1 MKKEDLNK
9 EFLTC
14 DAKRAKELI
23 CLGADPHTT
32 DSSGR
37 NAFYKWYSGD
47 KIILDE
53 EKIKILTENGV
64 SYKSSD
70 IGNALTYLAY
80 DECPDSVLH
89 SMLSSGNFDKNELKN
104 VFYFICSSDRAGV
117 KPIAVCENLK
127 AYGFDLNETMGILFG
142 SNPVNLV
149 NKDFIC
155 YLQENGVD
163 VNQKKYINVYDD
175 FVDEEKIVKG
185 YFYSSVLNG
194 NEITLESNVSLDSD
208 LLQYIASGKM
218 NSSIQL
224 EDINVGALA
233 NSDFIDLCIKES
245 DYKSLAYVVNG
256 NINEGNDVF
265 TYEDDLV
272 LRSVS
277 KLSSV
282 QKSRLYEHLNFDNYH
297 AKVESNEM
305 CRSDFVEELKLAFK
319 EEASKKEKE
328 TILSNLDNSG
338 EEEKTN
344 LQRRKRL

>member
-14 DAKRAKELI
+14 DSKRAKELI
-23 CLGADPHTT
+23 FLGADPHTT

-89 SMLSSGNFDKNELKN
+89 SMLSSGNFDKNELKD
-104 VFYFICSSDRAGV
+104 VFYFICSNDRSGV
-117 KPIAVCENLK
+117 NPIEVCENLK
-127 AYGFDLNETMGILFG
+127 AYGFDPKEIMDILFNA
-142 SNPVNLV
+142 NPVNLV

-155 YLQENGVD
+155 YLKENDVD
-163 VNQKKYINVYDD
+163 VNQKRDINVYKD
-175 FVDEEKIVKG
+175 FVDEGKIFEG
-185 YFYSSVLNG
+185 YFYSSILKD
-194 NEITLESNVSLDSD
+194 NEIPLEEFFSPDSD
-208 LLQYIASGKM
+208 LLQYIASGEM
-218 NSSIQL
+218 NNSIQL
-224 EDINVGALA
+224 NDISVGALA

-245 DYKSLAYVVNG
+245 DYKSLAYVVNDT
-256 NINEGNDVF
+256 INEANDIS
-265 TYEDDLV
+265 TYEDNLV
-272 LRSVS
+272 LRSIS
-277 KLSSV
+277 KLSSA

-297 AKVESNEM
+297 ANVESNEI

>member
-1 MKKEDLNK
+1 MKKEELNK

-53 EKIKILTENGV
+53 EKIKILMENGV

-89 SMLSSGNFDKNELKN
+89 SMLSSGNYDKSELKD
-104 VFYFICSSDRAGV
+104 VFYFICSNERSGV
-117 KPIAVCENLK
+117 NPIEVCENLK
-127 AYGFDLNETMGILFG
+127 DYGFDPKEIMDILFDT
-142 SNPVNLV
+142 NPVNLV

-155 YLQENGVD
+155 YLKENDVD
-163 VNQKKYINVYDD
+163 VNQKRCVNVYND
-175 FVDEEKIVKG
+175 FVDEEKIVEG
-185 YFYSSVLNG
+185 YFYSSILKDND
-194 NEITLESNVSLDSD
+194 IPLEGIFSLDSD
-208 LLQYIASGKM
+208 LLKYIASGEM
-218 NSSIQL
+218 NNSIQL
-224 EDINVGALA
+224 NDICVGALV
-233 NSDFIDLCIKES
+233 NSEFIDLCIKEG
-245 DYKSLAYVVNG
+245 DYKPLAYVINDT
-256 NINEGNDVF
+256 INEANELS
-265 TYEDDLV
+265 TYEDNLV
-272 LRSVS
+272 LKSIS
-277 KLSSV
+277 KLSSA

-297 AKVESNEM
+297 TKVKSNEI
-305 CRSDFVEELKLAFK
+305 CRLDFVEELKFAFK
-319 EEASKKEKE
+319 EESSKKEKE

-338 EEEKTN
+338 EEEKNN